1 MSEQITELE
10 MPTNI
15 ELIKMVQMLTIK
27 MTRMEVE
34 MLELKRWVN
43 KKKRK
48 INALQWLNT
57 NMKNVSCTFEEW
69 TKNLNVEQEDFI
81 YLLENKELNI
91 SRTIQ
96 RIFENNIVEIE
107 ENDNDNEEPDTTTT
121 TASIPLKCF
130 TEKQNM
136 FYIYTT
142 TNEIPEDKCW
152 KQMDTKEALFLLKI
166 IQQKLMTSLINWKA
180 TNQHNI
186 DENDALSAVFN
197 KAVFK
202 LVDLNL
208 TENTLTLA
216 TIKKNLYNYIKTDFH
231 SMIEYEF

>member
-1 MSEQITELE
+1 
-10 MPTNI
+10 
-15 ELIKMVQMLTIK
+15 
-27 MTRMEVE
+27 MEVE

-69 TKNLNVEQEDFI
+69 TRNLNVEQEDFI

-107 ENDNDNEEPDTTTT
+107 DNDNEEPDATTTSS
-121 TASIPLKCF
+121 SIPLKCF

-136 FYIYTT
+136 FYIYTNECT
-142 TNEIPEDKCW
+142 TEEKCW

-166 IQQKLMTSLINWKA
+166 IQQKLMTALINWKA
-180 TNQHNI
+180 KNQHNI
-186 DENDALSAVFN
+186 DENDALSALFN
-197 KAVFK
+197 KAVLK